1 MLVKEKERKKEND
14 LHKSIIHRESSSAV
28 MLAARLYGSIL
39 TAPADSPHLIKC
51 CCRLTFHA
59 KKDRLR
65 LTQTF
70 FFPPLSLSS
79 GRFEVKILTFNF
91 APASVSRCHL
101 RWLKE
106 TAPSDPFDSRGSSR
120 RGDSG
125 GQALEE
131 RRQPRR
137 SLSLLCNNHQSAA
150 VPGAAGPHKCPSLTL
165 TPAFTI
171 AVDVMTQNKERG
183 GASPLCEEGVLPR
196 RRGEEGYHP
205 TDAVASSLGS
215 QLLTGT

>member
-51 CCRLTFHA
+51 CCCLTFHA
-59 KKDRLR
+59 KKDCLR

-70 FFPPLSLSS
+70 FLSLSS

-101 RWLKE
+101 RRLKG
-106 TAPSDPFDSRGSSR
+106 TAPSDPFDSRGFFPP
-120 RGDSG
+120 RGFRWGSARG
-125 GQALEE
+125 ANAAL
-131 RRQPRR
+131 
-137 SLSLLCNNHQSAA
+137 
-150 VPGAAGPHKCPSLTL
+150 
-165 TPAFTI
+165 AF
-171 AVDVMTQNKERG
+171 AFP
-183 GASPLCEEGVLPR
+183 PL
-196 RRGEEGYHP
+196 
-205 TDAVASSLGS
+205 
-215 QLLTGT
+215 Q